1 MDETELNGH
10 HSGSEDWA
18 AGGDIGT
25 RMSMVLRVL
34 CMQTPYLGIFLE
46 KSHHFH
52 QITQPVIQKSQEDLS
67 WSR

>member
-34 CMQTPYLGIFLE
+34 CM
-46 KSHHFH
+46 
-52 QITQPVIQKSQEDLS
+52 
-67 WSR
+67 